1 MHRVQSEVTSIQPR
15 GQSETQLRGLV
26 RYVDLG
32 EHCARPVS
40 QHLYSPAEHTLRDQG
55 MTPMLNDRPAPRITQ
70 EIDERVASARGLG
83 ISKHMTLL
91 R

>member
-1 MHRVQSEVTSIQPR
+1 M
-15 GQSETQLRGLV
+15 G
-26 RYVDLG
+26 DLG
-32 EHCARPVS
+32 EHCACPVS
-40 QHLYSPAEHTLRDQG
+40 QRLYFPAEYSLRDQR
-55 MTPMLNDRPAPRITQ
+55 MTPMLTDRPAPRITQ